1 MSAYEEFAREKRAVD
16 ALLQDGFVI
25 VGTSEE
31 LEGMELRFRKRLA
44 GSTESPEPV
53 YAKLLLLT
61 ADARKYVS
69 NLIFSEQQ
77 KKQA

>member
-1 MSAYEEFAREKRAVD
+1 MSAYEEYAREKRVVD
-16 ALLQDGFVI
+16 ALLQEGYVI
-25 VGTSEE
+25 AGTSEE

-44 GSTESPEPV
+44 DSPEP
-53 YAKLLLLT
+53 ATAQLLLLT

-69 NLIFSEQQ
+69 NLIFAEQQ